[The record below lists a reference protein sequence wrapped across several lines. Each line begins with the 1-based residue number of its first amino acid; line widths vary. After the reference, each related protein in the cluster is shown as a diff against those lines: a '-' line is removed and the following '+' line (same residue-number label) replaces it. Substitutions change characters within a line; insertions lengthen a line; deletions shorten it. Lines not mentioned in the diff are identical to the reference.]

1 MRVDV
6 LEVVVGGDGVEVL
19 EDDIADA
26 LVLVGVRGVA
36 ATLPEKGNQNS
47 MLYFCKKLARFISK
61 NKNAPRRITG

>member
-1 MRVDV
+1 VRVDV

-36 ATLPEKGNQNS
+36 ATLPEKV
-47 MLYFCKKLARFISK
+47 
-61 NKNAPRRITG
+61 NKNSVIFLKKAGTFY

>member
-1 MRVDV
+1 VRVDV

-19 EDDIADA
+19 EDDVANA

-47 MLYFCKKLARFISK
+47 MLYFCTKLARFIDK
-61 NKNAPRRITG
+61 NKNVPWGRTG